1 MHGQGGTSPLP
12 AAKAK
17 ILHGGTFATI
27 CRLTSCSF
35 SVTAQGVT
43 FSHPKFSNLMV
54 QIPAGAV
61 LEQNQFEVNMKVS
74 HFLLINLWAV
84 FMVPVLSGCYLL
96 IISIQH

>member
-27 CRLTSCSF
+27 CRLASCSF

-43 FSHPKFSNLMV
+43 FSHPKFSNLKV

-74 HFLLINLWAV
+74 HFLLINV
-84 FMVPVLSGCYLL
+84 
-96 IISIQH
+96 